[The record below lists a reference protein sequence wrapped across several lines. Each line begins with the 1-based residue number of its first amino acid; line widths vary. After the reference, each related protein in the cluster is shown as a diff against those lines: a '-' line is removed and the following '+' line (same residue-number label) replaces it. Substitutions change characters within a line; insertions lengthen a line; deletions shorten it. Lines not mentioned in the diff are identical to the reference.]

1 MLEKMNAFV
10 DKWKNAKNEH
20 GILLFKQATIHA
32 ISNLKVHIM
41 AGCLSDI
48 PTGGGTNCN
57 ERFHSHINS
66 FFNKSRI
73 GILLAYA
80 LLTVIIH
87 SHNTVVTTKGRRVCR
102 LIIESPFQREHTS
115 LESYTMILC
124 ITLHA
129 VFVLTHYPKMLSCE
143 RRVFF

>member
-10 DKWKNAKNEH
+10 DKWKNAKDEH
-20 GILLFKQATIHA
+20 GILLFKQDTIHA

-48 PTGGGTNCN
+48 PPGGGTNRN

-66 FFNKSRI
+66 FFNRSRI

-80 LLTVIIH
+80 LLTVIR
-87 SHNTVVTTKGRRVCR
+87 G
-102 LIIESPFQREHTS
+102 
-115 LESYTMILC
+115 SYHPCL
-124 ITLHA
+124 
-129 VFVLTHYPKMLSCE
+129 
-143 RRVFF
+143 